1 MLQVVFMLELVLG
14 AVHLVA
20 VAEASIAIPNADCR
34 GGLVDVHAAEVQLP
48 TLGPLESPTSSLIDS
63 VCIL

>member
-1 MLQVVFMLELVLG
+1 MLELVLG

-48 TLGPLESPTSSLIDS
+48 TLYVLYTHCKLR
-63 VCIL
+63 